1 MPEIKPLQKVLIANR
16 GEIAVRVIRA
26 CKDAGIGS
34 VAVYAE
40 PDRDALFVRLAD
52 EAHSL
57 GGATPAD
64 SYLDIAKI
72 IAVAESAGADSVH
85 PGYGFLAENA
95 GFAQAVIDAGLT
107 WIGPPPE
114 AIENLGDK
122 AKAKHIAQ
130 KANAP
135 LAPGTK
141 DPVKDADEVVA
152 FAKENGLPV
161 AIKAVFGGGGRGLKV
176 ARTLEE
182 IPELYE
188 SAVREAVGAFGRGEC
203 LVEKFLDRPRHVET
217 QCLADQHGNV
227 VVVSTRDCSL
237 QRRHQK
243 LVEEA
248 PAPFLTDDQVAR
260 LYESSKA
267 ILREAGY
274 VGAGTCEFLVAK
286 DGTISFLE
294 VNTRLQVE
302 HCVSEEVTGIDLVRE
317 MFRIAAGEEL
327 GYDDPP
333 VRGHSIEFRINAED
347 GGRNFMPAPGT
358 LTAWQPPQGPGVRL
372 DGGYENGETVPGSF
386 DSLIAKLIVTGR
398 DRTQALERSRRAL
411 AEFVVDGMPTVI
423 PFHRAV
429 VDDPAYVGASTPSG
443 PADPGLVRRLHDLD
457 RDGLRQPD
465 RAVRRRHRRTATS
478 PWSGSAVTVEVG
490 GKRLEVVLPGGLGGL
505 ARRPGR
511 RRQEAEAGRRQEG
524 GRRRQRRRRHQPDA
538 GHHRQGRRRGGPD
551 ARRGRRRG
559 RARGDEDGAAAQGP
573 QGRHGHRPPGRG
585 RRHGHQ
591 RRRDLRAEGLTHP
604 APHRRAGP
612 RRAAA
617 RRRPPLGDRRR
628 TRPRSGAGTVRCSSG
643 RARRTCSSPTT
654 WCCGWHRSAPLR
666 PSPWR
671 GRPPPPSR
679 SRLSAHPCPAP
690 VTSTAG
696 LLVEEVD
703 GMVVTAL
710 PARPGRR
717 RSTTTS

>member
-1 MPEIKPLQKVLIANR
+1 VPKVKPLQKVLIANR

-34 VAVYAE
+34 VAVYAD

-57 GGATPAD
+57 DGATPAE

-72 IAVAESAGADSVH
+72 IAVAQKSGADSVH

-95 GFAQAVIDAGLT
+95 EFAQAVIDAGLV
-107 WIGPPPE
+107 WIGPPPR

-122 AKAKHIAQ
+122 VKARHIAE
-130 KANAP
+130 KVGAP

-141 DPVKDADEVVA
+141 DPLENADEAVA
-152 FAKENGLPV
+152 FAEEFGLPI
-161 AIKAVFGGGGRGLKV
+161 AIKAAFGGGGRGLKV
-176 ARTLEE
+176 AREMDE
-182 IPELYE
+182 VADAFE
-188 SAVREAVGAFGRGEC
+188 SAVREAVTAFGRGEC
-203 LVEKFLDRPRHVET
+203 FVEKFLDKPRHVET
-217 QCLADQHGNV
+217 QCLADAHGNV

-248 PAPFLTDDQVAR
+248 PAPFLDEDQMTR

-327 GYDDPP
+327 GYDDPE

-358 LTAWQPPQGPGVRL
+358 LTHWHAPSGPGVRL
-372 DGGYENGETVPGSF
+372 DGGYDAGETVPGSF
-386 DSLIAKLIVTGR
+386 DSLVAKLIVSGR

-411 AEFVVDGMPTVI
+411 DEFVVDGMPTVI

-429 VDDPAYVGASTPSG
+429 VSDPAYVAASNPTGEGSFDVYTTWIETDFDNQIEPYAGETAETPE
-443 PADPGLVRRLHDLD
+443 PEE
-457 RDGLRQPD
+457 RQK
-465 RAVRRRHRRTATS
+465 V
-478 PWSGSAVTVEVG
+478 VVEVG

-505 ARRPGR
+505 TT
-511 RRQEAEAGRRQEG
+511 G
-524 GRRRQRRRRHQPDA
+524 G
-538 GHHRQGRRRGGPD
+538 GGTSKKPKRS
-551 ARRGRRRG
+551 A
-559 RARGDEDGAAAQGP
+559 AKKAGAAASGDSVTSPMQGTIVKVVVEEG
-573 QGRHGHRPPGRG
+573 QE
-585 RRHGHQ
+585 
-591 RRRDLRAEGLTHP
+591 LAEGDTVVVIE
-604 APHRRAGP
+604 AMKMEQ
-612 RRAAA
+612 
-617 RRRPPLGDRRR
+617 PLKAHK
-628 TRPRSGAGTVRCSSG
+628 AGTVTG
-643 RARRTCSSPTT
+643 LQAEVGAT
-654 WCCGWHRSAPLR
+654 
-666 PSPWR
+666 
-671 GRPPPPSR
+671 
-679 SRLSAHPCPAP
+679 
-690 VTSTAG
+690 VTNGAVICE
-696 LLVEEVD
+696 LKD
-703 GMVVTAL
+703 
-710 PARPGRR
+710 
-717 RSTTTS
+717 